1 MALQHCK
8 AMNNASQVLWKK
20 FFNVYLCIYLAAMG
34 LSYSMW
40 TLNCNMWDFTLQPEI
55 KPGPPALGAEP

>member
-8 AMNNASQVLWKK
+8 AMNNTSQVLWEF
-20 FFNVYLCIYLAAMG
+20 FFNVYLYIYLAAMG

-40 TLNCNMWDFTLQPEI
+40 APNFSMWDLALEPEI
-55 KPGPPALGAEP
+55 KPGPPALGAES